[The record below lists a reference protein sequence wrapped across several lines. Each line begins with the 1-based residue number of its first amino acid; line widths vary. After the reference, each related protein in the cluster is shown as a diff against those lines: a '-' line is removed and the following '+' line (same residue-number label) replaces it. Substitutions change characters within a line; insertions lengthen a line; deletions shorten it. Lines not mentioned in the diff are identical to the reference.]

1 MVPASSLTE
10 RLILMRQESKVVL
23 QAVEQVMTV
32 PTTAVVVQRDNLL
45 VAKSTRLRLARR
57 AASHPIKPRSKVLAI
72 I

>member
-23 QAVEQVMTV
+23 QAVEQVMTA
-32 PTTAVVVQRDNLL
+32 PTTAAVVQRDNLL
-45 VAKSTRLRLARR
+45 VAKSTQLRLARR
-57 AASHPIKPRSKVLAI
+57 VASHPIKPRSKVLAI